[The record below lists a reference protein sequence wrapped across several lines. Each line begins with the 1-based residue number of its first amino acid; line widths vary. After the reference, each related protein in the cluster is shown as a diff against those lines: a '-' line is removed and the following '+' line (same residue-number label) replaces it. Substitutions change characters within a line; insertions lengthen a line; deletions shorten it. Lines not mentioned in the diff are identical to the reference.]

1 LRLQSIITLLLKQL
15 NDITLTFYNLK
26 ITTMKLSRKT
36 HAMLDYGS
44 AVLLFIAPWI
54 FNFADVPAARTL
66 CIIAAILIIGMSLM
80 TNYEAS
86 LVKLIP
92 MKIHL
97 MADVLL
103 GLFFIAS
110 PWLLNFSDE
119 TYLFHVAMGIVAL
132 FAGVFT
138 TRASLRT
145 HYQTLHSK
153 A

>member
-1 LRLQSIITLLLKQL
+1 
-15 NDITLTFYNLK
+15 
-26 ITTMKLSRKT
+26 MKLSRKT

-44 AVLLFIAPWI
+44 AILLFAAPWL
-54 FNFADVPAARTL
+54 FHFADVDAARTL
-66 CIIAAILIIGMSLM
+66 CIVAAILILAMSLM
-80 TNYEAS
+80 TDYEAS

-103 GLFFIAS
+103 GLFFIVS

-119 TYLFHVAMGIVAL
+119 TYLFHVAMGVVAL

-145 HYQTLHSK
+145 RYQTLHSK

>member
-1 LRLQSIITLLLKQL
+1 
-15 NDITLTFYNLK
+15 
-26 ITTMKLSRKT
+26 MKLSRKT

-44 AVLLFIAPWI
+44 AILLFIAPWL

-66 CIIAAILIIGMSLM
+66 CIIAAALIIGMSLI

-97 MADVLL
+97 TADVLL

-110 PWLLNFSDE
+110 PWLLNFSNE
-119 TYLFHVAMGIVAL
+119 TYLFHVAMGVVAL
-132 FAGVFT
+132 FAGIFT
-138 TRASLRT
+138 TRTSL
-145 HYQTLHSK
+145 HNNYNSVHSK